1 MICQSCQREFEPART
16 DQIYC
21 SASCQRKKNRP
32 DLDWRSEIGR
42 GNSGAYSELIAAA
55 CLFRHG
61 YYVFRNLGPHGPCD
75 LVALKGDVFL
85 RVEVKT
91 ETPCSSQI
99 PIHRGYKLGKDYDV
113 MAVVGFD
120 GGVTFYPELK
130 DA

>member
-1 MICQSCQREFEPART
+1 MICKSCQREFEPVRT
-16 DQIYC
+16 DQVYC

-32 DLDWRSEIGR
+32 DLDWRAEIGR

-55 CLFRHG
+55 CLLRHG
-61 YYVFRNLGPHGPCD
+61 YYVFRNIGPNGPCD
-75 LVALKGDVFL
+75 LVALKDNICF

-91 ETPCSSQI
+91 ETPCSNQI
-99 PIHRGYKLGKDYDV
+99 PTHKGYELGEDYDV

-120 GGVTFYPELK
+120 GDVTFHPELK